1 MKFIFLYLYL
11 SEKAMSPH
19 SSTLAWKIPRTEE
32 PGGLQ
37 SMGSLRVA
45 HDWAT
50 SFSLFTFMHWRRKWQ
65 PTPMF
70 SPGESQGWGSLVG
83 CRLWVTQSRTRLKW
97 LSNLYLCDFFHQ
109 LFSDYDNF
117 ILSGISVYIYIL
129 FFPYVFFSPFFSD
142 SLWYFFL
149 SLLICFLYS
158 HLLFSSPF
166 GFSPIFFF
174 QPLFMLFSPVFL
186 PSLIFYIFSWI
197 CYDLSLAFLFYWI
210 KIMASVS

>member
-1 MKFIFLYLYL
+1 
-11 SEKAMSPH
+11 
-19 SSTLAWKIPRTEE
+19 
-32 PGGLQ
+32 
-37 SMGSLRVA
+37 
-45 HDWAT
+45 
-50 SFSLFTFMHWRRKWQ
+50 MHWRRKLATHSSVLAWK
-65 PTPMF
+65 
-70 SPGESQGWGSLVG
+70 SQGREAWWAAVYGSHRVG
-83 CRLWVTQSRTRLKW
+83 HDWSDLAIFTCVISFTNCFLIMIT
-97 LSNLYLCDFFHQ
+97 LYFQEFL
-109 LFSDYDNF
+109 
-117 ILSGISVYIYIL
+117 YIYIIL